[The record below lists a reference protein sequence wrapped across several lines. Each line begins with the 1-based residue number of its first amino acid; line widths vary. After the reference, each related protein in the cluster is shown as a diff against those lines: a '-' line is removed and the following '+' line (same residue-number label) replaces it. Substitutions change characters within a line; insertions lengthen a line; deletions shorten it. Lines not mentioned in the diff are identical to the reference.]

1 MGKSFEIKIIMNNKS
16 SSKTPYPFFIILL
29 SGLLIGLGLSWVAF
43 ATPPNFTRPIPTVLS
58 PNATSKLSTGATTS
72 LAQTVIEVGKPAPD
86 FSLNDLDG
94 KVVHLSDFTG
104 KPVVI
109 NLWASWCIPCQDELP
124 ELEKIYEQYSPSGL
138 VILGVNVT
146 SQDHIQNVKE
156 AVKKYQI
163 TYLILLDESGRV
175 SGLYHMY
182 GIPVSYFIDS
192 KGILRRIQIGE
203 ILPEYLNNTFSEIIP
218 LK

>member
-1 MGKSFEIKIIMNNKS
+1 
-16 SSKTPYPFFIILL
+16 L
-29 SGLLIGLGLSWVAF
+29 SLQHLLILRDPFQLYYQPMQLQNYPQA
-43 ATPPNFTRPIPTVLS
+43 
-58 PNATSKLSTGATTS
+58 ATTN

-104 KPVVI
+104 KPVMI
-109 NLWASWCIPCQDELP
+109 NLWASWCIPCQDEMP
-124 ELEKIYEQYSPSGL
+124 ELEKIYEQYNTSGL

-146 SQDHIQNVKE
+146 SQDHIQDVKE

-163 TYLILLDESGRV
+163 TYPILLDESGLV

-182 GIPVSYFIDS
+182 GIPVSYFIDKKVS
-192 KGILRRIQIGE
+192 FAGFRLAKSYQNI
-203 ILPEYLNNTFSEIIP
+203 
-218 LK
+218 